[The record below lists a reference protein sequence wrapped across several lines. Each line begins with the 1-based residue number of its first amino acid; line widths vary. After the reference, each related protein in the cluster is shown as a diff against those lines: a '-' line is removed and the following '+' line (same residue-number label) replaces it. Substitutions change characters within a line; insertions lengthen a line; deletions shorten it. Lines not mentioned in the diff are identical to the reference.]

1 MMKKLFMLAV
11 CVCSVA
17 AAAAPL
23 TAFAVED
30 ISIIDSED
38 IDDDEVDIPI
48 EPTPSVT
55 IFPEE
60 EFPDTDTVSGN
71 SISDDE
77 LVEDFIY
84 EDFSIDYDISTDNS
98 DYDISYTVED
108 IVPMSDYSSY
118 YGTISSTYLEY
129 MRGYLSKLPHDMHYV
144 GARTGQYQYIF
155 AYGKDLSFDGDFFG
169 TDVIVI
175 TWNTQNT
182 GSFHFENQST
192 FNLNPGTN
200 MVYSDL
206 SSVYPSLTVSSD
218 LSLKQILY
226 LLVIAFLVVFMNKMY
241 QVNKIRRIKGL

>member
-1 MMKKLFMLAV
+1 MMKKLLVLAV

-30 ISIIDSED
+30 ISITDSED
-38 IDDDEVDIPI
+38 LNDDEIDLFI
-48 EPTPSVT
+48 EPSPTPT
-55 IFPEE
+55 LFPEE
-60 EFPDTDTVSGN
+60 EFSDSDTVSGN
-71 SISDDE
+71 SIFDDE
-77 LVEDFIY
+77 LVEDFTY
-84 EDFSIDYDISTDNS
+84 GFDFSVVDN
-98 DYDISYTVED
+98 DMADDISYSVEA
-108 IVPMSDYSSY
+108 IEPMSDYNSY

-129 MRGYLSKLPHDMHYV
+129 MRGYLAKLSHDIHYV

-155 AYGKDLSFDGDFFG
+155 AYGKELNFDGDFFG
-169 TDVIVI
+169 SDITVI
-175 TWNTQNT
+175 TWNTQNN